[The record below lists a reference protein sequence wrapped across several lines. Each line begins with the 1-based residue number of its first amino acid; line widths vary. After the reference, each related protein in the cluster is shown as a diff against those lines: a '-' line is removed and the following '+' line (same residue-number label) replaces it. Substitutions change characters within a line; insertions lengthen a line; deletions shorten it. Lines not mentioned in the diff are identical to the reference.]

1 MVVDERAQ
9 NCSTPRDEKLSLD
22 VDPVTGAEV
31 EALIREVYASPPE
44 AVRLAAESTKPI
56 KE

>member
-1 MVVDERAQ
+1 MKDADFLAETKRLA
-9 NCSTPRDEKLSLD
+9 LD
-22 VDPVTGAEV
+22 VDPVSGTEV

-44 AVRLAAESTKPI
+44 AVRLAAESMKPN